1 MSHTLKSGKRTSG
14 VPVPRAPAPAPPAV
28 ARHARGP
35 DLGERRLQLLLVA
48 VR

>member
-1 MSHTLKSGKRTSG
+1 VTAAR
-14 VPVPRAPAPAPPAV
+14 RA
-28 ARHARGP
+28 RSP